1 MEMQVRKE
9 IIMNNKSM
17 NTAKKAKNDEFY
29 TLYETVQNELVHYKE
44 YLRGK
49 VIYCNCDMPSSN
61 FVRFLNDVKEEWG
74 IKDIW
79 HTSIQE
85 GYSFDSDYSIELLK
99 KCDVVITNPPFSLFR
114 SYINLLFEYDKDFL
128 IIGNALQISYKPI
141 FYKIKDNIVN
151 IGISIRKGRTWFS
164 LDGKLKMVNVRW
176 YTNIKPDV
184 EYEPPF
190 LHTDI
195 EEYEYDYFDD
205 TDIINVPSYKL
216 IPEGYKGIMGVPI
229 TFIDKLNRK
238 QFEIIGFCSNGYY
251 YGDVPCYPIVDGESI
266 FARLLIRRL

>member
-1 MEMQVRKE
+1 MD
-9 IIMNNKSM
+9 NKSLHA
-17 NTAKKAKNDEFY
+17 AKSRKNDEFY

-61 FVRFLNDVKEEWG
+61 FVRFLNDVKEDWG

-85 GYSFDSDYSIELLK
+85 GYSFDSEYSLDLLK
-99 KCDVVITNPPFSLFR
+99 KCDIVITNPPFSLARKFFD
-114 SYINLLFEYDKDFL
+114 LLFEYDKDFL
-128 IIGNALQISYKPI
+128 IIGNVLQIGYKPV
-141 FYKIKDNIVN
+141 FYKIKDSIMN
-151 IGISIRKGRTWFS
+151 IGISIRKGRTKF
-164 LDGKLKMVNVRW
+164 LLGDELKEVNVRW

-190 LHTDI
+190 LHTGI
-195 EEYEYDYFDD
+195 EEYEYDLFDD
-205 TDIINVPSYKL
+205 TDIINVPSFKL

-229 TFIDKLNRK
+229 TFIDKLNRR
-238 QFEIIGFCSNGYY
+238 QFEIVGYCASGYY
-251 YGDVPCYPIVDGESI
+251 YGDVPCYASVFGYRV